1 MSHLITDSSVDVQ
14 KMAYQLLQVAA
25 RKRTEYLVIEAA
37 AATVTD
43 AEGEEE
49 TPVVQETKAAGL
61 IPVELLDIVQGEARH
76 FVIDDDDNDD
86 ELVRLSLH
94 NDPYEANHRVEFV
107 RLDVGMDAHFDLFT
121 DAVCLED
128 VIALQKI

>member
-14 KMAYQLLQVAA
+14 KMAYQLLRVAA

-37 AATVTD
+37 AAAITD

-49 TPVVQETKAAGL
+49 TPVVQEIKAAGL
-61 IPVELLDIVQGEARH
+61 IPAELLYIIQGEVRN
-76 FVIDDDDNDD
+76 FVIDDDGDDD

-94 NDPYEANHRVEFV
+94 NHPYEANHRIEFV
-107 RLDVGMDAHFDLFT
+107 RLDVGMDAHL
-121 DAVCLED
+121 
-128 VIALQKI
+128 